1 WLCGEP
7 FLCLGAGLLHDG
19 EVMAKTALISILCE
33 DRTGLIAAITGRLF
47 DLGAN
52 LGDTTFAVLGTGAEF
67 TTVCEV
73 PEDLS
78 LGQVEDELKDL
89 AELRDARLT
98 VTDFSFK
105 PVHGPSGHI
114 THRIEITGP
123 DSPGLI
129 ARLSE
134 AFVGYGANIVRMNS
148 ERVPG
153 SGGINYTTR
162 IAVSIPPGKEP
173 ACLATVGNTA
183 AELKLSCR
191 WDKAG

>member
-1 WLCGEP
+1 
-7 FLCLGAGLLHDG
+7 
-19 EVMAKTALISILCE
+19 MAKTALISILCE

-89 AELRDARLT
+89 PELRDARLT
-98 VTDFSFK
+98 VSDFSFK

-134 AFVGYGANIVRMNS
+134 AFVGYGANYRAH
-148 ERVPG
+148 ELRARARQRRCQLHDAHRG
-153 SGGINYTTR
+153 LD
-162 IAVSIPPGKEP
+162 P
-173 ACLATVGNTA
+173 ARQGAGLSRHRSGNTA
-183 AELKLSCR
+183 AELKLACR